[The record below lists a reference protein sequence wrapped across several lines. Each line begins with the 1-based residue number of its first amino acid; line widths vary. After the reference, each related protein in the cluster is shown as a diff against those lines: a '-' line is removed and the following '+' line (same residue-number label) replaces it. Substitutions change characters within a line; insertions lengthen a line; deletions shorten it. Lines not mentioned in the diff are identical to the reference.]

1 MVYFITVEVGR
12 ECPTGLK
19 LVETSEKSSLGRKEK
34 HYQVLREK
42 NWTYF
47 PRFCIFI
54 INHLLCW
61 PELWKRSSVHYFFKR
76 SFLCF
81 LKVCAPFFVFVTK
94 QRNPDFVS
102 LTLFLGEEIK
112 KQWKGD
118 LARVAERLEVERETR
133 MLFLTQKQT
142 QVFSPVTWSKAPKGA
157 SIDWWPSIHAR
168 LELVPFFKAKNLDS
182 LL

>member
-1 MVYFITVEVGR
+1 MVYFITMEVGR

-102 LTLFLGEEIK
+102 LTLFLGEEK
-112 KQWKGD
+112 KKTMKRRLGESRWTAGGRERDENVIFNTKTDTSVFTCNLIESPQRCINW
-118 LARVAERLEVERETR
+118 LVAFYSRKTWI
-133 MLFLTQKQT
+133 
-142 QVFSPVTWSKAPKGA
+142 SP
-157 SIDWWPSIHAR
+157 I
-168 LELVPFFKAKNLDS
+168 F
-182 LL
+182 